1 MNCEASIK
9 VRTLMGDFQ
18 GKRILITG
26 ASRGVGFEAA
36 KLFLADGAHVIGT
49 GRDQRRLG
57 QATTLLKEIGNFHP
71 VKVDF
76 DDPTSPEFLAKAVE
90 TRWDSLDI
98 LLNNAAVQ
106 TYKND
111 WVDEGLSLL
120 NNQLRSNLFA
130 PHELIFRLQDLL
142 LKGVE
147 PRIVNVS
154 SDAGTLKSL
163 TESSDMPTY
172 RLTKYALGGL
182 TLLWAG
188 ALKGKVA
195 VNALH
200 PGWLKTDL
208 GGPNAPG
215 EPVDGG
221 ERVWEV
227 CSIPWAETGKFWFGN
242 QEMAF

>member
-1 MNCEASIK
+1 MTGAIK
-9 VRTLMGDFQ
+9 VSTLMTNFE

-26 ASRGVGFEAA
+26 ASRGVGFEAS
-36 KLFLADGAHVIGT
+36 KLFLAAGAHVIGT
-49 GRDQRRLG
+49 GRDQERLT
-57 QATTLLKEIGNFHP
+57 QASAELQTIGDFYP
-71 VKVDF
+71 LIADF
-76 DDPTSPEFLAKAVE
+76 DDPKAPEVLAQAVAAK
-90 TRWDSLDI
+90 WDSLDM

-111 WVDEGLSLL
+111 WVDEGVDLL
-120 NNQLRSNLFA
+120 YSQLRCNLFA
-130 PHELIFRLQDLL
+130 QHELIFRLQDLL
-142 LKGVE
+142 LKGNQ

-182 TLLWAG
+182 TLLWA
-188 ALKGKVA
+188 ATLKGKVA

-208 GGPNAPG
+208 GGPHAPG

-221 ERVWEV
+221 RRMWEV
-227 CSIPWAETGKFWFGN
+227 CSLPWNETGKFWYGDE
-242 QEMAF
+242 EMAF